1 MARQRGGTFQADF
14 RPKNGKRVRPG
25 GFPTMAA
32 AELWEAQARA
42 NDEQGLPLPP
52 LPMAGK
58 VAAVSSGAI
67 TLGELRK
74 LCLTTPK
81 QKGGRG
87 GWLGSKD
94 YRNAEARSQ
103 MACDFWGEAFPA
115 GRVDLN
121 ELERYAR
128 ACRTA
133 GNRPAT
139 INRKLANVSKMLTFA
154 EARGLI
160 AAAPATPLEEEP
172 EGRVRFLTPEEEQRG
187 LAMLEIMG
195 EHDARRLAVFL
206 IDTGARVS
214 EALKLDP
221 ADVNVLRPSV
231 TFWETKGGKARTV
244 PLTPRALEALGD
256 FQGRGRGPFADIPY
270 WDFRY
275 VWERARKRLGP
286 QFDDAVIHVFRH
298 TCISRLVQGGMD
310 LRRVQVW
317 AGHADIKTTLRYAH
331 LAPDDLNV
339 GLEVLARAALAT
351 PVPLRTSAA
360 GEQTVDN
367 VTALVPKRAAS

>member
-1 MARQRGGTFQADF
+1 MARQRGSTYQADVALKSGQ
-14 RPKNGKRVRPG
+14 RLRPG
-25 GFPTMAA
+25 GFTSLAE

-42 NDEQGLPLPP
+42 NDAQGLPPPP
-52 LPMAGK
+52 LPTPK
-58 VAAVSSGAI
+58 AVLQVHGGI
-67 TLGELRK
+67 TLRELRK
-74 LCLTTPK
+74 LVLSTPK

-103 MACDFWGEAFPA
+103 MACDFFGEDCAA
-115 GRVDLN
+115 SKIDLN
-121 ELERYAR
+121 EMERYAR

-139 INRKLANVSKMLTFA
+139 INRKLACVAKMLTFA

-160 AAAPATPLEEEP
+160 AAAPSAPLEQEP
-172 EGRVRFLTPEEEQRG
+172 EGRIRFLSQAEEEQG

-195 EHDARRLAVFL
+195 HHDARRLAIFL
-206 IDTGARVS
+206 LDTGARVS
-214 EALKLDP
+214 EALNLSP
-221 ADVNVLRPSV
+221 ADVNVGVRPSV

-244 PLTPRALEALGD
+244 PLTPRALAALGD
-256 FQGRGRGPFADIPY
+256 FQTRNAGPFSHIPY
-270 WDFRY
+270 WEFRY
-275 VWERARKRLGP
+275 QWERARARLGAA
-286 QFDDAVIHVFRH
+286 FADAVIHVFRH

-339 GLEVLARAALAT
+339 GLDVLARAAGT
-351 PVPLRTSAA
+351 IPQRTFSA
-360 GEQTVDN
+360 EERTVDN
-367 VTALVPKRAAS
+367 VTALVPKRAAG